1 MSVRPGHMVLYDRM
15 QPALPADNYRIQAR
29 TDVQV
34 ETDQDGDGVG
44 TISTGPLASETRY
57 FDVVGPRFLLQP
69 TELAAVYPPRNGHGP
84 YIDALPHVAFGR
96 RTLPWERD
104 LDPLNE
110 LPGPPEP
117 GSGSAPRLSGHRPWM
132 ALLLFEEDEIE
143 LVRAQPLEQV
153 LPAAVRTA
161 IEAPS
166 GVVCDGIAVRLSILL
181 DVLPSPDEMEVL
193 AHVRQVNV
201 DDRELAAG
209 DSDGWFSVLMANRLP
224 RAGRTY
230 RACVVSLEG
239 RTDLF
244 QKLRDRPEPSPQ
256 PGPVIGGTAVVAELE
271 RLVRHFPGRKDYA
284 AALERARAA
293 SNRPQPD
300 LRPGRSEGEPRPGG
314 LAEGRD
320 VSGMASGPAPVAT
333 HVHEL
338 TGMSVEELAVSEVVD
353 WMTIA
358 PSEPVEKLVLLASW
372 SFECFGDRTFQ
383 TLTRDLDVAMIG
395 DKAGEVQVADS
406 GHVAISLRDRAGT
419 EQTAWY
425 RGPLVPYPVT
435 RDPEGP
441 YHSADQCRRIS
452 PETGLED
459 VSYSAAFEVG
469 RLLATSDARLAQ
481 ELMRWRRTAYERARR
496 RLARQ
501 GLAENLDL
509 ADLRDLDIPLA
520 PLLGAHLAERFV
532 HEIPRIDRFETALV
546 AGAPGI
552 DPGELTRVWELADP
566 AVARD
571 LLDGAHIDEVGG
583 LPSLDLGFEE
593 RVEGL
598 RDVRSGLLETLRRN
612 GG

>member
-1 MSVRPGHMVLYDRM
+1 MSVSPGHMVLYDRM
-15 QPALPADNYRIQAR
+15 QPALPADSYRIQAR

-34 ETDQDGDGVG
+34 ETDKDGDGVG
-44 TISTGPLASETRY
+44 SISSESLAPETRY
-57 FDVVGPRFLLQP
+57 FDIVGPRFVLQP

-84 YIDALPHVAFGR
+84 FIDALPHVAFGR

-110 LPGPPEP
+110 LPDPPEP
-117 GSGSAPRLSGHRPWM
+117 EDSGAPALAGHRPWL
-132 ALLLFEEDEIE
+132 ALLLFEQDEIE

-153 LPAAVRTA
+153 LPAAVRAA

-166 GVVCDGIAVRLSILL
+166 GVVCDGIRVRRSVLL
-181 DVLPSPDEMEVL
+181 DVLPTPDEMEVL

-244 QKLRDRPEPSPQ
+244 RQLRERPVRPPQ
-256 PGPVIGGTAVVAELE
+256 PAPAVARANVVAELE
-271 RLVRHFPGRKDYA
+271 RLVRHFPDRKDFA
-284 AALERARAA
+284 AALERARTAPERRGP
-293 SNRPQPD
+293 N
-300 LRPGRSEGEPRPGG
+300 LETGRSEGEVHAREAAG
-314 LAEGRD
+314 GRD
-320 VSGMASGPAPVAT
+320 VSGIVPAEAVRVDTRVHDLTAAELVPPDVA
-333 HVHEL
+333 
-338 TGMSVEELAVSEVVD
+338 D
-353 WMTIA
+353 WMTLA
-358 PSEPVEKLVLLASW
+358 PPEPVEKLVLLASW

-383 TLTRDLDVAMIG
+383 TLTRDLDVGMIG
-395 DKAGEVQVADS
+395 DKAGDVRVADS
-406 GHVAISLRDRAGT
+406 GHIAINLRDRAGT
-419 EQTAWY
+419 QQTAWY
-425 RGPLVPYPVT
+425 RGPLAPYPVT

-481 ELMRWRRTAYERARR
+481 ELMRWRRTAYQRARR
-496 RLARQ
+496 RLVRR
-501 GLAENLDL
+501 GLAEGLDL
-509 ADLRDLDIPLA
+509 ADLLDLDFPLT
-520 PLLGAHLAERFV
+520 PLLGAHLAERLV
-532 HEIPRIDRFETALV
+532 HEIPRIDRFETAMV
-546 AGAPGI
+546 AGAPGL
-552 DPGELTRVWELADP
+552 DPAELTRVWDLPDVADG
-566 AVARD
+566 RD
-571 LLDGAHIDEVGG
+571 LLGGAGIDEIGG
-583 LPSLDLGFEE
+583 LPPLTTGFDE
-593 RVEGL
+593 RAEGL
-598 RDVRSGLLETLRRN
+598 RDLLGGLLESLRRN

>member
-1 MSVRPGHMVLYDRM
+1 MSVKPGHMVLYDRM

-44 TISTGPLASETRY
+44 TISSGPLAHETRY
-57 FDVVGPRFLLQP
+57 FDIVGPRFVLQP

-84 YIDALPHVAFGR
+84 YVDALPHVAFGR

-110 LPGPPEP
+110 LPAPPEP
-117 GSGSAPRLSGHRPWM
+117 GEGGAPRLSGHRPWM

-143 LVRAQPLEQV
+143 LLRGQPLEQV
-153 LPAAVRTA
+153 LPAAVRSA

-166 GVVCDGIAVRLSILL
+166 GMVCDAIGVRRSTLL

-224 RAGRTY
+224 QAGRTY

-244 QKLRDRPEPSPQ
+244 RKLRDRPTEPP
-256 PGPVIGGTAVVAELE
+256 PGPVIAGAEVVAELE

-284 AALERARAA
+284 DALERARTA
-293 SNRPQPD
+293 SG
-300 LRPGRSEGEPRPGG
+300 RPGADLHPHRPAGPGG
-314 LAEGRD
+314 PGTAPAGRD
-320 VSGMASGPAPVAT
+320 VTNVAAGRVARADTAVHDLTRAEMARPEMADWFTVAPVQ
-333 HVHEL
+333 
-338 TGMSVEELAVSEVVD
+338 
-353 WMTIA
+353 
-358 PSEPVEKLVLLASW
+358 PVETLVLLASW

-383 TLTRDLDVAMIG
+383 TLTRDLDVGMIG
-395 DKAGEVQVADS
+395 DRAGEVRIADS

-419 EQTAWY
+419 PQTAWY

-481 ELMRWRRTAYERARR
+481 ELMRWRRTAYERARK
-496 RLARQ
+496 RLARR
-501 GLAENLDL
+501 GLAEGLDL
-509 ADLRDLDIPLA
+509 ADLLDLDLPVS

-552 DPGELTRVWELADP
+552 DPGELTRVWELAD
-566 AVARD
+566 VARAEE
-571 LLDGAHIDEVGG
+571 LLAGAHLDEIGG
-583 LPSLDLGFEE
+583 LPPVTIGFEE

-598 RDVRSGLLETLRRN
+598 RDLRGGLLETLRRN